1 MLLSLLPE
9 PIRNSCKHVQTC
21 IKTKIELP
29 FHLSSATTQGT
40 YRSCPNSVP
49 QDIFLANVTTKTMAL
64 VAVASGAPA
73 AFCYPAMIAIQTSRI
88 DPRQFGAITGAL
100 QSITALASGAGP
112 LVFAAAFSAFTRSD
126 STLPYFPGVV
136 WYMSATLAVAAM
148 CVIATMGGKS
158 HIAAGPD
165 VVETGEG
172 GFPTGSRGDVCGS
185 ADVAASSEAGVVS
198 SAGGGVGE
206 EGLRGAG
213 ESASG
218 PGTGNERGGFWLQRW
233 ESMKELAGV
242 KGGKLEGHRRS
253 VERFRPHRMDS
264 SAVKEHH
271 EQE

>member
-1 MLLSLLPE
+1 
-9 PIRNSCKHVQTC
+9 
-21 IKTKIELP
+21 
-29 FHLSSATTQGT
+29 
-40 YRSCPNSVP
+40 
-49 QDIFLANVTTKTMAL
+49 MAL

-126 STLPYFPGVV
+126 SSLPYFPGVV

-172 GFPTGSRGDVCGS
+172 GLPTGGRAGVCSGGDV
-185 ADVAASSEAGVVS
+185 VASPEAGVAS
-198 SAGGGVGE
+198 GAGGGVGE
-206 EGLRGAG
+206 EGLTGVGLSVSGA
-213 ESASG
+213 
-218 PGTGNERGGFWLQRW
+218 GTGNEKGGFWLQRW
-233 ESMKELAGV
+233 ESMKELAGA
-242 KGGKLEGHRRS
+242 KGGKLEGHRKS
-253 VERFRPHRMDS
+253 VERVRSHRMDS